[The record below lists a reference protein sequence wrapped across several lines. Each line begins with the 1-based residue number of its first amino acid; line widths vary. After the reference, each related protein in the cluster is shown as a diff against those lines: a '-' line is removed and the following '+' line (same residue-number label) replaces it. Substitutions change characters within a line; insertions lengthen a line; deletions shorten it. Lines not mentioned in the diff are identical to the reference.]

1 MSGGIGCQYEIDYQF
16 QQKVRMVLNF
26 EGVLPGERELNL
38 EITYK
43 NWIFEIPVGSFT
55 IEIRS
60 MNDKLPTRILF
71 S

>member
-1 MSGGIGCQYEIDYQF
+1 
-16 QQKVRMVLNF
+16 MVLNF